1 MLFMYTCADSD
12 MGYGPAVAQNR
23 SEASVVGVAK
33 SKKSKTSDNQSG
45 FHPQAPPITATDGTA
60 QQGDA
65 VVNFDSNFIM
75 MKKSNTTEEIQQV
88 VYLDIDL
95 HTMLYLDIDLYTVLY
110 LDIDLYTM
118 LYLNIDLYTVL
129 YRDIILHTIILNRIL
144 FNTV

>member
-1 MLFMYTCADSD
+1 
-12 MGYGPAVAQNR
+12 MGYGPAVVQNR
-23 SEASVVGVAK
+23 SEAVSVVGVAK
-33 SKKSKTSDNQSG
+33 SKKSKTPDNQSG

-95 HTMLYLDIDLYTVLY
+95 
-110 LDIDLYTM
+110 YTM
-118 LYLNIDLYTVL
+118 LYLNIDLYTML
-129 YRDIILHTIILNRIL
+129 LTYTQCYI
-144 FNTV
+144 